1 MTKQW
6 RFPQE
11 ILAIAETP
19 PALNQCSMH
28 IGMSIALPMHT
39 TAAKANVLANLCST
53 LDATIETEALFMSM
67 YSKYRTHHN

>member
-1 MTKQW
+1 
-6 RFPQE
+6 
-11 ILAIAETP
+11 
-19 PALNQCSMH
+19 MH

>member
-1 MTKQW
+1 
-6 RFPQE
+6 
-11 ILAIAETP
+11 
-19 PALNQCSMH
+19 MH

-39 TAAKANVLANLCST
+39 TTAKANVLANLRST